1 MIPSRQQDE
10 RLLEM
15 VRLRS
20 LGHTSQEVA
29 AQMGCVRS
37 VVSGQTKKVLDA
49 DSSHS
54 ASPDEQSEIKRI
66 YWKH

>member
-20 LGHTSQEVA
+20 LGHTSKEVGA
-29 AQMGCVRS
+29 RMGCVRS
-37 VVSGQTKKVLDA
+37 VVSGQTQKVLVA
-49 DSSHS
+49 DSNHCEST
-54 ASPDEQSEIKRI
+54 DEQSDIERA